1 MPDLDDLWDF
11 HDPSASEGRFA
22 ARVTAAA
29 TEAER
34 VEACTQLA
42 RAQGLQRRFE
52 DAHRTLDEVER
63 ALSNASPRV
72 RVRYLL
78 ERGRILNS
86 SGTPDRALPVFVE
99 AYECAA
105 QAGDDALAVDAAH
118 MIAIAVPEANAK
130 LTWNRHA
137 LAVAEASTDPRAR
150 RWRASLRNNIG
161 WALFDV
167 GRYAEAL
174 EEFRRAVD
182 LRAEQGDPR
191 EHRIARW
198 AVARTQRAMGDLE
211 EALAQQRE
219 LLREGTSEGREDP
232 FVLEELGECLHAL
245 GRADAARPHFQR
257 AYELLSRDEW
267 FAANEPARLARLADL
282 AGVRG

>member
-1 MPDLDDLWDF
+1 MELDDLWDF
-11 HDPSASEGRFA
+11 NDPRTSGGRFA
-22 ARVTAAA
+22 ERVTAAA

-34 VEACTQLA
+34 LEARTQLA

-63 ALSNASPRV
+63 SLSGASPRV
-72 RVRYLL
+72 RIRYLL

-86 SGTPDRALPVFVE
+86 SGTPDRALPLFVE
-99 AYECAA
+99 ACERAA
-105 QAGDDALAVDAAH
+105 QAGEDALAVDAAH

-137 LAVAEASTDPRAR
+137 LTAAEASADPRAR

-161 WALFDV
+161 WALFDAA
-167 GRYAEAL
+167 RYAEAL

-198 AVARTQRAMGDLE
+198 AVARVLRATGDLE
-211 EALAQQRE
+211 GALAQQRE
-219 LLREGTSEGREDP
+219 LLREGAAEGREDP
-232 FVLEELGECLHAL
+232 FVHEELGECLHAL
-245 GRADAARPHFQR
+245 GQADAARPHFQR
-257 AYELLSRDEW
+257 AHELLSLDEW
-267 FAANEPARLARLADL
+267 FVANEPARLTRLAEL
-282 AGVRG
+282 GRVRG